1 MTTSIS
7 SSQKVLNNKILE
19 YFPGLVVRKDLT
31 AELKQNAVVP
41 TYVLEYLLGQHC
53 ATDDPQQIQEGLE
66 TVRRILSKHYV
77 HRNQSE
83 LIKSTIKDRGN
94 HKVIEKWLS
103 DECKPCLIEHVI
115 EGYDEIYSILTEL
128 DDRLLWHGWPLIGRL
143 HDPIK

>member
-1 MTTSIS
+1 MNKEKKIESLGYLLEAASKIFGEKKLLEMLVAEGAPEDKNIKEIS
-7 SSQKVLNNKILE
+7 NDEKLRFLHLTMALKNSDIFLEHLRTRLKEMSEISKILD
-19 YFPGLVVRKDLT
+19 V
-31 AELKQNAVVP
+31 
-41 TYVLEYLLGQHC
+41 
-53 ATDDPQQIQEGLE
+53 
-66 TVRRILSKHYV
+66 
-77 HRNQSE
+77 
-83 LIKSTIKDRGN
+83 GN

>member
-1 MTTSIS
+1 M
-7 SSQKVLNNKILE
+7 NKEKKIE
-19 YFPGLVVRKDLT
+19 S
-31 AELKQNAVVP
+31 
-41 TYVLEYLLGQHC
+41 LEYLVEAASKRFGEKKLLEMLV
-53 ATDDPQQIQEGLE
+53 AEGAPEDKNIKEISNDEKLRFLHLTMALKNSDIFLE
-66 TVRRILSKHYV
+66 HLRTRLKEISEISKIIDV
-77 HRNQSE
+77 
-83 LIKSTIKDRGN
+83 GN

>member
-1 MTTSIS
+1 M
-7 SSQKVLNNKILE
+7 NKEKKIE
-19 YFPGLVVRKDLT
+19 S
-31 AELKQNAVVP
+31 
-41 TYVLEYLLGQHC
+41 LEYLLEAASKIFGEKKLLEMLV
-53 ATDDPQQIQEGLE
+53 AEGAPEDKNIKEISNDEKLRFLHLTMALKNSNIFLE
-66 TVRRILSKHYV
+66 HLRTRLKEISEISKIIDV
-77 HRNQSE
+77 
-83 LIKSTIKDRGN
+83 GN